1 MSTSL
6 ARAPWQVVLAAS
18 SLLVVGV
25 TYVVSSLLEIARFGD
40 RLALESY
47 LSDFQAVSG
56 FEAGSVSEVHEWM
69 SLAALV
75 FGVVAAVFII
85 LAILLWQGA
94 ARPGVRVVATITIL
108 IALIGSFA
116 PLLAGSDGT
125 NVVAEEAIRVQVFIH
140 FFAFIATA
148 LLWMPSMRTWIKE
161 H

>member
-40 RLALESY
+40 RLALETY
-47 LSDFQAVSG
+47 LGEFQAVTG

-75 FGVVAAVFII
+75 FGVVAAVFMI
-85 LAILLWQGA
+85 LAVLLWQGV

-116 PLLAGSDGT
+116 PLLAGSDSA
-125 NVVAEEAIRVQVFIH
+125 NVVAEEAIRVQVFVH
-140 FFAFIATA
+140 FFAFITTA

-161 H
+161 R